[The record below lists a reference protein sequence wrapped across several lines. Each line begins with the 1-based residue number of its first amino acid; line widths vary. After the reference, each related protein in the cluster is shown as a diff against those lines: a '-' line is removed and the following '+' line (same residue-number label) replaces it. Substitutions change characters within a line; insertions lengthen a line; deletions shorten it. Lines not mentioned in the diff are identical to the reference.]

1 MNDRSIARPLAALVG
16 LTAAVPAIAQPAS
29 SGDYWGHPGMMWG
42 GGWFMG
48 PLMML
53 LWMAVIVGLVVLVL
67 RWIGGP
73 GDSSGSGS
81 TSSARKILEE
91 RFARGEI
98 DEEEFRKRKQAL
110 EE

>member
-1 MNDRSIARPLAALVG
+1 MSITASATRTLALAAG
-16 LTAAVPAIAQPAS
+16 LSTAAPAIAQSGPA
-29 SGDYWGHPGMMWG
+29 GGWHHPGMMG
-42 GGWFMG
+42 GAGWIMG

-53 LWMAVIVGLVVLVL
+53 LWVAVIVGLVVVVL
-67 RWIGGP
+67 RWMGGP
-73 GDSSGSGS
+73 GGGGHRS
-81 TSSARKILEE
+81 TSSVRKIIEE

>member
-1 MNDRSIARPLAALVG
+1 
-16 LTAAVPAIAQPAS
+16 
-29 SGDYWGHPGMMWG
+29 MWG

-48 PLMML
+48 PLMMII
-53 LWMAVIVGLVVLVL
+53 WMAIIVGLVVLVL

-73 GDSSGSGS
+73 GDSIGSGS

-98 DEEEFRKRKQAL
+98 DEDEFRKRKQAL

>member
-1 MNDRSIARPLAALVG
+1 MRITAPIMRALMLTIG
-16 LTAAVPAIAQPAS
+16 LTATASALAQSAP
-29 SGDYWGHPGMMWG
+29 SGWNHPGMMG
-42 GGWFMG
+42 GAGWIMG

-53 LWMAVIVGLVVLVL
+53 LWVAIIVGLVVLVL
-67 RWIGGP
+67 RWVGSPGVGGGP
-73 GDSSGSGS
+73 LT